1 MARPWPRN
9 GRAMTGP
16 WLLPWPSHGRA
27 MAGPWPIGRNIKV
40 SGHRR
45 VMGEPWPGTGH
56 GRAIAGSWP
65 CHGTPH
71 SIARVLL
78 DVFPKRKGHTNLQVY
93 VPNSTAGTPLDRRG
107 PPGTSIC
114 TENQPHRPMLRLC
127 REANKN
133 PPQIPARS
141 QGMGL

>member
-1 MARPWPRN
+1 MVLGSVLTQDKIDRTRSVV
-9 GRAMTGP
+9 RA
-16 WLLPWPSHGRA
+16 LLS
-27 MAGPWPIGRNIKV
+27 IGL
-40 SGHRR
+40 
-45 VMGEPWPGTGH
+45 E
-56 GRAIAGSWP
+56 
-65 CHGTPH
+65 HGTPH

-78 DVFPKRKGHTNLQVY
+78 DVFPNRKGHMSLQVY

-127 REANKN
+127 REENKN